1 MANDK
6 VEGLVLKNYGGFYY
20 VQDSEKN
27 IYECKLRGKIKQQ
40 VISGDKVIFTPLENG
55 KGILES
61 ILPRD
66 NELLRPRVAN
76 VDLLLIVMAN
86 DKPSPSLM
94 LLDRLLVNAY
104 YHKLTPYII
113 LNKNDL
119 EEDSRAAM
127 IRQYYPKAGFNLI
140 NTSVHTQYGIN
151 NVKQVII
158 NRIAVMAG
166 PSGSGKSSL
175 LNCLVEGAKIK
186 TQEVS
191 RKIGRGRHTTR
202 HVELYPIASGGW
214 IADTPGFSV
223 LDVPDIESSKLADYY
238 PDFREYTNNCKF
250 TNCLHY
256 REKECGLKKA
266 VADGYIAQFRYD
278 NYLAILKELIQNER
292 CYS

>member
-104 YHKLTPYII
+104 
-113 LNKNDL
+113 
-119 EEDSRAAM
+119 
-127 IRQYYPKAGFNLI
+127 
-140 NTSVHTQYGIN
+140 
-151 NVKQVII
+151 
-158 NRIAVMAG
+158 
-166 PSGSGKSSL
+166 
-175 LNCLVEGAKIK
+175 
-186 TQEVS
+186 
-191 RKIGRGRHTTR
+191 
-202 HVELYPIASGGW
+202 
-214 IADTPGFSV
+214 
-223 LDVPDIESSKLADYY
+223 
-238 PDFREYTNNCKF
+238 
-250 TNCLHY
+250 
-256 REKECGLKKA
+256 
-266 VADGYIAQFRYD
+266 
-278 NYLAILKELIQNER
+278 
-292 CYS
+292 